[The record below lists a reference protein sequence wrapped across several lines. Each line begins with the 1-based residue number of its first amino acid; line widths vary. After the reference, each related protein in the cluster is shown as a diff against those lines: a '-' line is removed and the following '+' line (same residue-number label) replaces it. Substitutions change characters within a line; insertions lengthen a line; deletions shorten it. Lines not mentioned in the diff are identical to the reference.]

1 MVTAPE
7 AAVLLANASGY
18 DHRKED
24 KYASRA
30 WSIALADVDFQD
42 AQTAIDRHYAKT
54 RDWIMPADVIAGV
67 KAIEAERMA
76 AAPNVYELEP
86 PKSVTDLDGEA
97 FDTAYL
103 AWIQET
109 TRKIRRGEPYKT
121 GTRPPAVDDA
131 DRIRELVASVR
142 VAHRAS

>member
-7 AAVLLANASGY
+7 AAVLLAHASGY
-18 DHRKED
+18 DNRKED

-42 AQTAIDRHYAKT
+42 AQTAIDQHYAKT

-67 KAIEAERMA
+67 RAIESDRLAE
-76 AAPNVYELEP
+76 APNVYELEP
-86 PKSVTDLDGEA
+86 PSWVRDKDGPEGDA
-97 FDTAYL
+97 AYL
-103 AWIQET
+103 EWIQDT
-109 TRKIRRGEPYKT
+109 TRRIRRGEPYET
-121 GTRPPAVDDA
+121 GERPPAVDDPA
-131 DRIRELVASVR
+131 RLRELVAAVN